1 MKTHLGWYGPA
12 APDVQGIPY
21 IPFSTQL
28 ESGYRE
34 IAAASVSECSL
45 CRISSTFFREW
56 VSSIVGSICEGG
68 KICLAHPTILPI
80 FSSSGQSRCLENASA
95 LQVDGHQQFDTR
107 TYKHTS
113 CNELCNLMKRSEV
126 KRYMRHVS

>member
-12 APDVQGIPY
+12 APDVQSIPY

-28 ESGYRE
+28 ESGNRE
-34 IAAASVSECSL
+34 IAVASVSECSL
-45 CRISSTFFREW
+45 CHILSTFFREW

-80 FSSSGQSRCLENASA
+80 FSRSGQSRCLENASA
-95 LQVDGHQQFDTR
+95 FIRAKVRTMTGQVHNTWLERTNTYHVEIMCVDT
-107 TYKHTS
+107 
-113 CNELCNLMKRSEV
+113 
-126 KRYMRHVS
+126 